1 MKQRPTKLLEHAELI
16 ADLEAAQKTLAEI
29 ATALAGHGCQVS
41 LSRLSDF
48 MAQQR
53 QLRAQEALLGQ
64 IASGARQCKEVQQQF
79 ATNPSPQLETL
90 ISLHRVLVMKLSTQA
105 AVDPAMI
112 ELVTALMKPV
122 MEWAKLKT
130 KQDELSLA
138 REKFQFDAAK
148 AALAKL
154 AELNAIKRD
163 NSLNEDAKLEQARM
177 KLFGEIP
184 A

>member
-1 MKQRPTKLLEHAELI
+1 VKARPTKLLEFAEQI

-29 ATALAGHGCQVS
+29 AAALAESGCKVS

-64 IASGARQCKEVQQQF
+64 IASGARACKEVQQQF
-79 ATNPSPQLETL
+79 AANPSPQLETL

-112 ELVTALMKPV
+112 ELVTSLMKPV
-122 MEWAKLKT
+122 MDWAKLQEKAKDREFEISKHNESLRT
-130 KQDELSLA
+130 KLQAGLDELASSL
-138 REKFQFDAAK
+138 KGN
-148 AALAKL
+148 
-154 AELNAIKRD
+154 AEA
-163 NSLNEDAKLEQARM
+163 M
-177 KLFGEIP
+177 KLYAQMRQLISRETK
-184 A
+184 